1 MCFDRERPETK
12 NIGRKKLRNTWCV
25 RRWLFLLTFVLGSGN
40 LLGCAFV
47 DRRVTLTPPT
57 TTPQTFSTSASSSD
71 KKEISIAR
79 PQDLRPDPTTVGNVR
94 NGYGMVT
101 ASVRS
106 NTDIPM
112 WVTNS
117 IIQGL
122 ERSGFSVERAETVE
136 TAPTPVA
143 LDIAVSRA
151 FTEHAPGFFTMK
163 AKGDV
168 AAQVEVYKDGRRI
181 HRRTYAGK
189 IENPEFFVM
198 TSANEYQTLLDAAM
212 KDFLQK
218 TLPDLVRVLDQ
229 ALEESS
235 QE

>member
-1 MCFDRERPETK
+1 MTK
-12 NIGRKKLRNTWCV
+12 NV
-25 RRWLFLLTFVLGSGN
+25 RRNEARNARRIRCLGLLLTTILGSGSV
-40 LLGCAFV
+40 LGCAFV

-57 TTPQTFSTSASSSD
+57 TIPQTFSTSASSAD
-71 KKEISIAR
+71 KKEISVAR
-79 PQDLRPDPTTVGNVR
+79 PQDFRPDPTTVGNVR

-122 ERSGFSVERAETVE
+122 ERAGFRVERAETVE

-151 FTEHAPGFFTMK
+151 FTEHAPGFFTMT

-168 AAQVEVYKDGRRI
+168 AAQVEVYQDGRRI
-181 HRRTYAGK
+181 LRRMYTGK
-189 IENPEFFVM
+189 VENPEFFVT

-218 TLPDLVRVLDQ
+218 ALPDLVHVLDR
-229 ALEESS
+229 AFEESS

>member
-1 MCFDRERPETK
+1 M
-12 NIGRKKLRNTWCV
+12 RNAWPV
-25 RRWLFLLTFVLGSGN
+25 RSWALLLSLILGSGSIF
-40 LLGCAFV
+40 GCAFV

-57 TTPQTFSTSASSSD
+57 TIPQISTPSSPSSG
-71 KKEISIAR
+71 ERTISVAR
-79 PQDLRPDPTTVGNVR
+79 PQDLRPDPTTVGNIR
-94 NGYGMVT
+94 NGYGIVT

-112 WVTNS
+112 WMASS

-122 ERSGFSVERAETVE
+122 ERTGFRIERVETVE
-136 TAPTPVA
+136 TASTPIA
-143 LDIAVSRA
+143 LDIAVSRV
-151 FTEHAPGFFTMK
+151 FTEHAPGFLRLT

-168 AAQVEVYKDGRRI
+168 AAQVEVYKDGTRI
-181 HRRTYAGK
+181 LRRTYTGK
-189 IENPEFFVM
+189 YENPEFFTT

-218 TLPDLVRVLDQ
+218 TLPDLVRVLDR

>member
-1 MCFDRERPETK
+1 M
-12 NIGRKKLRNTWCV
+12 RKVWQLRWWV
-25 RRWLFLLTFVLGSGN
+25 PLLSLILGLGSIF
-40 LLGCAFV
+40 GCAFV

-57 TTPQTFSTSASSSD
+57 TIPQISTPSTPSTGE
-71 KKEISIAR
+71 KTISVAR
-79 PQDLRPDPTTVGNVR
+79 PQDLRPDPTTVGNIR
-94 NGYGMVT
+94 NGYGIVT
-101 ASVRS
+101 AQVRS

-122 ERSGFSVERAETVE
+122 ERAGYRAERVE
-136 TAPTPVA
+136 TAETASTPVA
-143 LDIAVSRA
+143 LDIAVSRV
-151 FTEHAPGFFTMK
+151 FTEHAPGFFRLT

-168 AAQVEVYKDGRRI
+168 AAQVEVYKYGTRI
-181 HRRTYAGK
+181 LRRTYTGK
-189 IENPEFFVM
+189 YENPEFFTT

-212 KDFLQK
+212 KNFLQK
-218 TLPDLVRVLDQ
+218 ALPDLVRVLDQ

>member
-1 MCFDRERPETK
+1 MERLRME
-12 NIGRKKLRNTWCV
+12 GRRRRGEARYT
-25 RRWLFLLTFVLGSGN
+25 RRWLILLSLVLGSGN

-57 TTPQTFSTSASSSD
+57 TIPQTFNSLISSSN
-71 KKEISIAR
+71 KKEISVAR
-79 PQDLRPDPTTVGNVR
+79 PQDLRPDPTTVGNIR

-122 ERSGFSVERAETVE
+122 ERAGFRVERAETVE

-151 FTEHAPGFFTMK
+151 STEHAPGFFTMK

-168 AAQVEVYKDGRRI
+168 AAQVEVYKEGRRI

-189 IENPEFFVM
+189 VENPEFFVT

-229 ALEESS
+229 ELEESS